1 MSLAEYHRAIRM
13 TAFGGLLPKGND
25 CKRPLCSTP
34 RTLNSEANRIP
45 TGRARG
51 SITMFEKT
59 GGTMRVRFS
68 SPPKENNPPAAR
80 ARKKTVLPQQEEEE
94 DDRQYEEAGNSLWPG
109 IG

>member
-1 MSLAEYHRAIRM
+1 
-13 TAFGGLLPKGND
+13 
-25 CKRPLCSTP
+25 
-34 RTLNSEANRIP
+34 
-45 TGRARG
+45 
-51 SITMFEKT
+51 MFEKT

-68 SPPKENNPPAAR
+68 SPGENNPPAAR